1 MQPKKFSWH
10 QRANI
15 QPATSGLF
23 KRRAVVMMAVWCP
36 VWVKRRTSSTGI
48 EASPADNT
56 VGRGSVRGGDLSAG
70 APRGAARPQR
80 RAPGALTMIALQ
92 SVTKQF
98 QHRGKAVMALA
109 GVSLEIAKGDFIA
122 VIGPSG
128 SGKSTLLHLLGGM
141 LSPTAG
147 KVRFGSDSLYDL
159 SSDERSAIR
168 KHKIDFVFQTFN
180 LVPYLTALENVQV
193 PLVLAG
199 VGEEE
204 QKRRAESLLG
214 RVGLSDRLDHKPREL
229 SVGEQQRVALAR
241 MLAND
246 PVLIL
251 ADEPTGNLDPETAD
265 SIMDFLIELNREGR
279 TIVLVTHDLRVAGR
293 AKRILRLVKGAI
305 QPDAQVGSQPEAGP
319 LVEEQSILKR

>member
-1 MQPKKFSWH
+1 
-10 QRANI
+10 
-15 QPATSGLF
+15 
-23 KRRAVVMMAVWCP
+23 
-36 VWVKRRTSSTGI
+36 
-48 EASPADNT
+48 
-56 VGRGSVRGGDLSAG
+56 
-70 APRGAARPQR
+70 
-80 RAPGALTMIALQ
+80 MIALQ
-92 SVTKQF
+92 SVTKHF
-98 QHRGKAVMALA
+98 QHRGKAVTALA
-109 GVSLEIAKGDFIA
+109 SVSLGIAKGDFVA
-122 VIGPSG
+122 LIGPSG

-168 KHKIDFVFQTFN
+168 KHKIGFVFQTFN

-199 VGEEE
+199 LGEEG
-204 QKRRAESLLG
+204 QQRRAEMLLK

-246 PVLIL
+246 PILIL

-265 SIMDFLIELNREGR
+265 GIMDFLNELNVEGR
-279 TIVLVTHDLRVAGR
+279 TIVMVTHDLRVARR
-293 AKRILRLVKGAI
+293 AKRRLRLVKGAI
-305 QPDAQVGSQPEAGP
+305 QPDEHTGSLREEGSQ
-319 LVEEQSILKR
+319 VEEPSVSRG